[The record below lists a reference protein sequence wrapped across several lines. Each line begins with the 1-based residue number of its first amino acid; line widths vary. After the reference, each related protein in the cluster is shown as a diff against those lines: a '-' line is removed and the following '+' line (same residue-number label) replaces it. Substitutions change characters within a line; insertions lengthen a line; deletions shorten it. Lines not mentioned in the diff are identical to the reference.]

1 MKIEDKKSLWEQ
13 NLDKLYNTIDNKDIG
28 SLLKIIINENFGGK
42 ISTLYKI
49 INDDEKFS
57 KIINEFSEK
66 SIEFPNVDEFTSMI
80 ILTMIYYYKEVL
92 GYSWKKIQE
101 LLPYERDLSLRYGAK
116 IRTLKESIK
125 RKINKIQK
133 SNDEKEKELFD
144 I

>member
-1 MKIEDKKSLWEQ
+1 MTIKEKKSLWEE
-13 NLDKLYNTIDNKDIG
+13 NLNKLYTNVDNKDIG
-28 SLLKIIINENFGGK
+28 SLLRIIIHENFGGR
-42 ISTLYKI
+42 ISTLYNI
-49 INDDEKFS
+49 IDDDEKFS

-66 SIEFPNVDEFTSMI
+66 SIEFPNVDEFTSTI

-101 LLPYERDLSLRYGAK
+101 LLPYERDISLRYGAK

-133 SNDEKEKELFD
+133 TDNKEEKELFE